1 MEQEKIAK
9 LIKKIR
15 KDYNL
20 TQKELADKYNV
31 TYQAVSK
38 WENGLNLPDI
48 SLLKQMSK
56 DFNISMDDIVEGNYK
71 QKDDDKRN
79 KKNLGIVI
87 IIVIVLIIIGA
98 MIVINNNVDDFKF
111 KTLTTTCDNFSISG
125 SIAYNKNKSSI
136 YITNI
141 KYCGGDDNTLYKK
154 IDCIL
159 YEVNG
164 DVEKRISTYNYDE
177 GKIKL
182 EDYLQTVTITIDDYK
197 TSCREY
203 TENSLYLLVNATN
216 NNDQVTSYK
225 IPLVMEDSC
234 TK

>member
-87 IIVIVLIIIGA
+87 IIVIVLILIGA

-141 KYCGGDDNTLYKK
+141 KYCGGDDNTFYKMQ
-154 IDCIL
+154 D
-159 YEVNG
+159 
-164 DVEKRISTYNYDE
+164 
-177 GKIKL
+177 
-182 EDYLQTVTITIDDYK
+182 
-197 TSCREY
+197 
-203 TENSLYLLVNATN
+203 NSRKS
-216 NNDQVTSYK
+216 D
-225 IPLVMEDSC
+225 P
-234 TK
+234 

>member
-1 MEQEKIAK
+1 MEPEKIAK

-48 SLLKQMSK
+48 SLLKQISK
-56 DFNISMDDIVEGNYK
+56 DFNISMDDIIEGNYK
-71 QKDDDKRN
+71 QKDDNKRN
-79 KKNLGIVI
+79 RKNLSIVI
-87 IIVIVLIIIGA
+87 IIVIILIIIGA
-98 MIVINNNVDDFKF
+98 MIIINNNVDDFKF

-141 KYCGGDDNTLYKK
+141 KYCGGDDNTLYKE

-216 NNDQVTSYK
+216 SNDQVTSYK

>member
-15 KDYNL
+15 KDNNL

-38 WENGLNLPDI
+38 WENGINLPDI

-56 DFNISMDDIVEGNYK
+56 DFNISMDDIFESNYS
-71 QKDDDKRN
+71 
-79 KKNLGIVI
+79 KKNKYRKYIGILILIVLIFIILGN
-87 IIVIVLIIIGA
+87 IIVIY
-98 MIVINNNVDDFKF
+98 NRNDDFKF

-159 YEVNG
+159 YEVDG
-164 DVEKRISTYNYDE
+164 DIEKRISSYNFQD

-182 EDYLQTVTITIDDYK
+182 EDYLQTVTITVDDYK
-197 TSCREY
+197 KSCSEY
-203 TENSLYLLVNATN
+203 SKNSLYLLVNATD

-225 IPLVMEDSC
+225 IPLIMEDSC